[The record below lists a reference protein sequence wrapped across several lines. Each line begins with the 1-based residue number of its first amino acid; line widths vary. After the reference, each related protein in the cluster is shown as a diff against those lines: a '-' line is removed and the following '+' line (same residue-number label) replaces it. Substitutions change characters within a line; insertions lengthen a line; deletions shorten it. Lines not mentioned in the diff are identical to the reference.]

1 MLLAAKIYCDNMTG
15 TGGTEVITRVMD
27 LRSHSKPETSPAEKD
42 ISVKEEEEAND
53 ALICAEEKLMEDEE
67 IDSVDEFGNP
77 VADTEKIEDRMMT
90 VALARSV
97 IETSGGALPGDTG
110 DTGAQGQHRYGLRTR
125 RSASSRVASLT
136 PEQPPS
142 TRKQPPPVV
151 SVSRAKPL
159 RTHAVPMVKTA
170 TSNPL
175 LASPPPLS
183 VVPLVKPSSLTG
195 PHLAPPR
202 IAQRGSATLRT
213 PIHTSHGVPNPLA
226 NFASPSMQQ
235 PAPGTSSSLSR
246 HQPAISGSHPTT
258 VPCPLSA
265 VACPLPATAPSAEML
280 PEAAT
285 ELIPR
290 RGRIFSIDIDR
301 KFIIEDKSESWFSYL
316 ICFASF

>member
-1 MLLAAKIYCDNMTG
+1 
-15 TGGTEVITRVMD
+15 
-27 LRSHSKPETSPAEKD
+27 
-42 ISVKEEEEAND
+42 
-53 ALICAEEKLMEDEE
+53 
-67 IDSVDEFGNP
+67 
-77 VADTEKIEDRMMT
+77 
-90 VALARSV
+90 LARSV
-97 IETSGGALPGDTG
+97 IETSGGALSGDTG
-110 DTGAQGQHRYGLRTR
+110 DTDGAQGQHRYGLRTR
-125 RSASSRVASLT
+125 RSPSSRVASLT

-142 TRKQPPPVV
+142 TRKQPPEV
-151 SVSRAKPL
+151 SVTRAKHL
-159 RTHAVPMVKTA
+159 RTHSVPMVKTA

-195 PHLAPPR
+195 PHLAPR

-226 NFASPSMQQ
+226 NFVSPSMQQ

-246 HQPAISGSHPTT
+246 YQPTTSGSHPTT

-265 VACPLPATAPSAEML
+265 VASPLPAPAPSAEML

-301 KFIIEDKSESWFSYL
+301 KCIIKKRVKAVFHILFVSHHFSRRFGL
-316 ICFASF
+316 SRHDS